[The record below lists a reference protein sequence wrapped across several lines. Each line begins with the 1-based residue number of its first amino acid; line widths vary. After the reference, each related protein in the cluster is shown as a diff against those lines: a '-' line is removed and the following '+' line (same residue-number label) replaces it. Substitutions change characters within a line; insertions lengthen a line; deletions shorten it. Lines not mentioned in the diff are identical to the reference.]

1 MSTKRTIWLLDNSV
15 LSKYTTPR
23 MIKAGEE
30 LGVDVVPMD
39 IAKFRFSIDEKNRMV
54 WYYKGKKITTK
65 PDLVID
71 RMVNPRSLRE
81 TFRRFCDISGIRIVN
96 RTIPYQWADDKIVT
110 HMLLSKKGIKSP
122 NIMLISPDFK
132 FRKKIKFPVILKHKS
147 KYHGKGT
154 FLVNS
159 VDEIKDIVGKK
170 FQNFFIQE
178 YIEES
183 KGVDI
188 RVHMVNNKIVGAY
201 KRTNIDG
208 FLSNL
213 KAGGK
218 AEVLEKIPADLKKLA
233 VKVSK
238 ASRLDIVGIDF
249 LVKKNGEY
257 LVCEVN
263 RTPGWPGSLDESFNL
278 TVDFPKRIMREML
291 RIIVERE
298 KRVAKSEARKQLKNN
313 E

>member
-1 MSTKRTIWLLDNSV
+1 MNKHKIWLLDNSV
-15 LSKYTTPR
+15 LAKHTTHH
-23 MIKAGEE
+23 MIRAGLE
-30 LGVDVVPMD
+30 LGVEVIPMQID
-39 IAKFRFSIDEKNRMV
+39 KFRFTIDEKNHML
-54 WYYKGKKITTK
+54 WYYKGKRIKFD
-65 PDLVID
+65 PSLVID

-81 TFRRFCDISGIRIVN
+81 SFRRYCDVSGIRIVN
-96 RTIPYQWADDKIVT
+96 RTVPYQWADDKIVS
-110 HMLLSKKGIKSP
+110 HMILSKHGIPSP
-122 NIMLISPDFK
+122 KIILISPDFK

-159 VDEIKDIVGKK
+159 IDEVRHIVGKK

-183 KGVDI
+183 KGIDI
-188 RVHMVNNKIVGAY
+188 RVHMVNNKIIGAY

-208 FLSNL
+208 YLSNL

-218 AEVLEKIPADLKKLA
+218 AEYLDRLPKDLRRLA
-233 VKVSK
+233 VRVSK
-238 ASRLDIVGIDF
+238 ATRLDIVGIDF

-263 RTPGWPGSLDESFNL
+263 RTPGWLGFLDENNNL
-278 TVDFPKRIMREML
+278 KVDFPKKIIREMI
-291 RIIVERE
+291 RIIEDKE
-298 KRVAKSEARKQLKNN
+298 KRARRAEKKNG
-313 E
+313 

>member
-1 MSTKRTIWLLDNSV
+1 MYKIWLLDNSV
-15 LSKYTTPR
+15 LYKYTTPH
-23 MIKAGEE
+23 MIKAGED
-30 LGVDVVPMD
+30 LGVDVIPMD
-39 IAKFRFSIDEKNRMV
+39 VDKFRFTIDEKNQMV
-54 WYYKGKKITTK
+54 WYYKGKKILFD

-81 TFRRFCDISGIRIVN
+81 SFRRYCDVRGIRIVN
-96 RTIPYQWADDKIVT
+96 KTIPYQWADDKIVS
-110 HMLLSKKGIKSP
+110 HMILSKHGIPSP
-122 NIMLISPDFK
+122 KIMLISPDFK
-132 FRKKIKFPVILKHKS
+132 FRKKIKFPAILKHKS

-159 VDEIKDIVGKK
+159 IDEIKDIVGKK
-170 FQNFFIQE
+170 FQNYFIQE
-178 YIEES
+178 FIEES

-188 RVHMVNNKIVGAY
+188 RVHMVNNKIIGAY

-208 FLSNL
+208 YLSNL

-218 AEVLEKIPADLKKLA
+218 AELLDKLPIDLKKLA

-238 ASRLDIVGIDF
+238 ASKLDIVGIDF
-249 LVKKNGEY
+249 LVKKNGDY

-263 RTPGWPGSLDESFNL
+263 RTPGWLGFLDNRNNL
-278 TVDFPKRIMREML
+278 KVNFPHKIISEMKKIIEEKERRLAKKR
-291 RIIVERE
+291 
-298 KRVAKSEARKQLKNN
+298 KSKN